1 MNKGVIWDLDG
12 VLADTAE
19 LHFRCWVTALAE
31 REIPLD
37 RQTFDKVFGMNNRDT
52 LTYLLGRPPEPFE
65 LETIS
70 GRKEEIFRMEA
81 QWLVRPMPGALTLLE
96 ELEEAGW
103 LQAVA
108 SSAPKANMDLLLAI
122 LGARNRFQAILS
134 GEELETGKPDPTLF
148 LRGAKALQ
156 LSPDRCVVVEDAPA
170 GVEAAHRTPTG
181 RSRARCAARRRSPRS
196 RRTTGPI
203 PAGSPR
209 LPSTKRGASTSRG
222 IW

>member
-12 VLADTAE
+12 VLADTGE

-37 RQTFDKVFGMNNRDT
+37 RQTFDTIFGMNNRDT
-52 LTYLLGRPPEPFE
+52 LTYLLERPPEPFE

-81 QWLVRPMPGALTLLE
+81 QWLVRPMPGALTLLG

-108 SSAPKANMDLLLAI
+108 SSAPKANIDLLLAT
-122 LGARNRFQAILS
+122 LGIRGRFQAILS

-148 LRGAKALQ
+148 LRAAKALQ

-170 GVEAAHRTPTG
+170 GVEAAHKAGMSCIAVATT
-181 RSRARCAARRRSPRS
+181 RSRDVLAKVTS
-196 RRTTGPI
+196 
-203 PAGSPR
+203 
-209 LPSTKRGASTSRG
+209 STLLFDDLTQVKEESFSNL
-222 IW
+222 INIDL

>member
-37 RQTFDKVFGMNNRDT
+37 RQTFDRVFGMNNRDT
-52 LTYLLGRPPEPFE
+52 LTYLLERSPEPFE

-81 QWLVRPMPGALTLLE
+81 QWLVRPMPGALTLLG

-108 SSAPKANMDLLLAI
+108 SLAPKANIDLLLAI
-122 LGARNRFQAILS
+122 LGIRGQFRAILS
-134 GEELETGKPDPTLF
+134 GEELQTGKPDPTLF
-148 LRGAKALQ
+148 LMAAKALQ

-170 GVEAAHRTPTG
+170 GVEAAHKAGMSCIAVATRPGDVLAKVTSPTLLFDDLTQVKEENF
-181 RSRARCAARRRSPRS
+181 SNLINSVS
-196 RRTTGPI
+196 
-203 PAGSPR
+203 
-209 LPSTKRGASTSRG
+209 
-222 IW
+222 

>member
-12 VLADTAE
+12 VLADTRE

-37 RQTFDKVFGMNNRDT
+37 RETFKKVFGMNNRDT
-52 LTYLLGRPPEPFE
+52 LTTLLGRPPEPFE

-81 QWLVRPMPGALTLLE
+81 QWLVRPMPGALSLLE

-108 SSAPKANMDLLLAI
+108 SSAPKANIDLLLAI
-122 LGARNRFQAILS
+122 LGIRSRFKAILS

-148 LRGAKALQ
+148 LRVAKALQ

-170 GVEAAHRTPTG
+170 GVEAAHKAEMSCIAVATIR
-181 RSRARCAARRRSPRS
+181 PRDVLAKIMS
-196 RRTTGPI
+196 
-203 PAGSPR
+203 
-209 LPSTKRGASTSRG
+209 STFLFDDLTQVKEESFSNL
-222 IW
+222 INSVS

>member
-1 MNKGVIWDLDG
+1 MNKGVIYDLDG

-37 RQTFDKVFGMNNRDT
+37 RQTFDRVFGMNNRDT
-52 LTYLLGRPPEPFE
+52 LTDLLGRPPEPFE

-148 LRGAKALQ
+148 LRVAKALQ
-156 LSPDRCVVVEDAPA
+156 LSPDRCVVVEDVPA
-170 GVEAAHRTPTG
+170 GVEAAHKAGMSCIVVATTR
-181 RSRARCAARRRSPRS
+181 PRDVLAKVTS
-196 RRTTGPI
+196 
-203 PAGSPR
+203 
-209 LPSTKRGASTSRG
+209 STLLFDDLTQVKEENFSKLINSVS
-222 IW
+222 

>member
-12 VLADTAE
+12 VLADTGE

-37 RQTFDKVFGMNNRDT
+37 RQTFDTIFGMNNRDT
-52 LTYLLGRPPEPFE
+52 LTYLLERPPEPFE

-81 QWLVRPMPGALTLLE
+81 QWLVRPMPGALTLLG

-108 SSAPKANMDLLLAI
+108 SSAPKANIDLLLAT
-122 LGARNRFQAILS
+122 LGIRGRFQAILS
-134 GEELETGKPDPTLF
+134 GEELETGEPDPTLF
-148 LRGAKALQ
+148 LRAAKALQ

-170 GVEAAHRTPTG
+170 GVEAAHKAGMSCIAVATT
-181 RSRARCAARRRSPRS
+181 RSRDVLAKVTS
-196 RRTTGPI
+196 
-203 PAGSPR
+203 
-209 LPSTKRGASTSRG
+209 STLLFDDLTQVKEESFSNL
-222 IW
+222 INIDL